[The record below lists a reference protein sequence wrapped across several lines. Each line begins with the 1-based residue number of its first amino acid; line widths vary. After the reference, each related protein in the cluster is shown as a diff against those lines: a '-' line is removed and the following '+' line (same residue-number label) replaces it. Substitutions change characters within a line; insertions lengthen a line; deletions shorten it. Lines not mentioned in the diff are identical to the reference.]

1 MKKIGVIGSINM
13 DMTVQAERIPLKG
26 ETLKGENLQYI
37 PGGKGANQAV
47 AMSRLGA
54 DVVMFGCVGN
64 DAAGESLRKNL
75 KEQGVDTS
83 YIKTIDGVPTG
94 LAIITVGE
102 KDNIIVV
109 VEGANK
115 EVTIEY
121 VREVE
126 KALLECEIV
135 LLQHEIP
142 QETIEYVIEFWVR

>member
-64 DAAGESLRKNL
+64 DGAGESN
-75 KEQGVDTS
+75 V
-83 YIKTIDGVPTG
+83 KTWSRCGNVWMCG
-94 LAIITVGE
+94 KRWGR
-102 KDNIIVV
+102 
-109 VEGANK
+109 
-115 EVTIEY
+115 
-121 VREVE
+121 RES
-126 KALLECEIV
+126 
-135 LLQHEIP
+135 
-142 QETIEYVIEFWVR
+142 